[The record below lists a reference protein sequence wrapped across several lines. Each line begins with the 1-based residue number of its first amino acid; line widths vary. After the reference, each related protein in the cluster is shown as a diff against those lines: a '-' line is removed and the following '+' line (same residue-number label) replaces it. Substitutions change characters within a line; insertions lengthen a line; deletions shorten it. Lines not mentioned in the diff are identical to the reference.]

1 MNQEVM
7 LRLPHGSRWLLATVL
22 FALAS
27 TSLPSALADS
37 APPTIRIAEPVDGAV
52 VNGPEVN
59 VRVEVSNFTLQ
70 LSASGKKPNT
80 GHIHFWIDDYAAGPM
95 YATPEISIELPVP
108 PGHHKIRAELVQDD
122 HKSLAEGHR
131 GETVLAI
138 PSGDD
143 AFEHRP
149 SMSTVSIDVR

>member
-7 LRLPHGSRWLLATVL
+7 LRFPHGSRWLLATVL

-70 LSASGKKPNT
+70 LSASGKKPNA
-80 GHIHFWIDDYAAGPM
+80 GHIHFWIDDYAAD
-95 YATPEISIELPVP
+95 E
-108 PGHHKIRAELVQDD
+108 
-122 HKSLAEGHR
+122 
-131 GETVLAI
+131 
-138 PSGDD
+138 
-143 AFEHRP
+143 
-149 SMSTVSIDVR
+149 